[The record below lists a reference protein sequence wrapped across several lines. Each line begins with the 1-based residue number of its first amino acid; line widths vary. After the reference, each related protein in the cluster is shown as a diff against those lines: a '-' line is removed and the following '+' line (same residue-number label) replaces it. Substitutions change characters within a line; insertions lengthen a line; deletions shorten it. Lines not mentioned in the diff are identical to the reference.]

1 MHPYRAFAALPMP
14 KAGGQVTKRK
24 TKLECT
30 VPVLAGKQ
38 DSEQSTEL
46 RFLLGLLKTSL
57 ECLQRLLETLQ
68 RSQPDS

>member
-1 MHPYRAFAALPMP
+1 MSLYLAFAAVPMR

-24 TKLECT
+24 TKLKCT
-30 VPVLAGKQ
+30 VPALAGKL